1 MDLTG
6 GFNPTLVE
14 LADAL
19 PQQAFTQKYMD

>member
-6 GFNPTLVE
+6 GFNQTLVE

-19 PQQAFTQKYMD
+19 PRQAFTQKYLD